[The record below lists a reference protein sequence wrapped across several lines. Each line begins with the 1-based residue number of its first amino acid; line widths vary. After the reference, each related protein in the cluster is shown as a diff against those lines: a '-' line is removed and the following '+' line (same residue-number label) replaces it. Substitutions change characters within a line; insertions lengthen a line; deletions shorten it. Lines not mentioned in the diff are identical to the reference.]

1 MRALKRMMIRVGL
14 YLMMFLG
21 VRAGAQALAGN
32 HQATGND
39 SPATAGVVERI
50 REKVA
55 PSIGFTRQATP
66 PKITAAG
73 VVWDHG
79 QEDYYRDWRRH

>member
-1 MRALKRMMIRVGL
+1 MRALKRMMVRIGL
-14 YLMMFLG
+14 YLMMFAG

-39 SPATAGVVERI
+39 SPAAGVVERI

-55 PSIGFTRQATP
+55 PSIGFTRQAAP
-66 PKITAAG
+66 HKITAAG
-73 VVWDHG
+73 VVWDQG
-79 QEDYYRDWRRH
+79 QDDYYRDWRRH

>member
-1 MRALKRMMIRVGL
+1 MRAIKRMMIRIGL
-14 YLMMFLG
+14 YLMMFAG

-39 SPATAGVVERI
+39 SPAAGVVERI

-55 PSIGFTRQATP
+55 PSIGFTRQAAP
-66 PKITAAG
+66 PKISAAG
-73 VVWDHG
+73 VVWDR
-79 QEDYYRDWRRH
+79 QAAEDYYRDWRRH

>member
-14 YLMMFLG
+14 YLMMFAG

-39 SPATAGVVERI
+39 SPAAGVVERI

-73 VVWDHG
+73 VVWD
-79 QEDYYRDWRRH
+79 QVAEDYYSDYYR

>member
-1 MRALKRMMIRVGL
+1 MRAIKRMIIRVGL
-14 YLMMFLG
+14 YLMMFAG

-39 SPATAGVVERI
+39 SPGAGVVERI

-55 PSIGFTRQATP
+55 PSIGFTRQAAP
-66 PKITAAG
+66 PKVTAAG
-73 VVWDHG
+73 VVWD
-79 QEDYYRDWRRH
+79 QAAEDYYRDWRRH

>member
-1 MRALKRMMIRVGL
+1 MRVLRRMMIRVGL
-14 YLMMFLG
+14 YLMMFAG

-32 HQATGND
+32 QVADND

-55 PSIGFTRQATP
+55 PSIGFARQAAP
-66 PKITAAG
+66 HKITAAG
-73 VVWDHG
+73 VVWDQG
-79 QEDYYRDWRRH
+79 QEDYYRDWRRP

>member
-1 MRALKRMMIRVGL
+1 MRAIRRMMIRVGL

-39 SPATAGVVERI
+39 SPAAGVVERI

-55 PSIGFTRQATP
+55 PSFGTTRQAAP
-66 PKITAAG
+66 PKISAAG
-73 VVWDHG
+73 VVWD
-79 QEDYYRDWRRH
+79 QAAEDYYRDWRRH